1 MKNAKLKLTEEEATA
16 RGLKLIER
24 DRMPAEVATDYL
36 CILPRIGNPERK
48 KYMDAR
54 VRVFCATAEK
64 KPAGVML
71 SARAKSKT
79 LVQLGRGL
87 RRSARKRRGLQRRYE
102 AAIRLPEGPL
112 KQRRVSGLDMM
123 AAMIDQVSDSILNEL
138 DRRRDL

>member
-1 MKNAKLKLTEEEATA
+1 MKNAKLKLNEEEATA

-36 CILPRIGNPERK
+36 CTLEKMSNPERK
-48 KYMDAR
+48 QFMDAR
-54 VRVFCATAEK
+54 VRVFSAIAEK
-64 KPAGVML
+64 KPSGVML

-87 RRSARKRRGLQRRYE
+87 RRSAKRRRGLQRKYE
-102 AAIRLPEGPL
+102 LAIRLPEGPL
-112 KQRRVSGLDMM
+112 KQRAVSGLDLM
-123 AAMIDQVSDSILNEL
+123 AAMIDQVSDSVVNEL